1 MLPPTSQLPPI
12 KAIRS
17 SSIDI
22 LQNSVEYIKKLYIP
36 PVRGSL
42 RQNKRTNFVNESTE
56 SLQLLHWDTFE
67 RDYAMRWLT
76 ALIRHFGSDDHC
88 NQEEEAEQDN
98 RRENLIRS
106 ATSLLAICAGCF
118 CRYDQ

>member
-42 RQNKRTNFVNESTE
+42 RRNKRTNFVNESTE
-56 SLQLLHWDTFE
+56 SLLLLLLHWDIFK

-76 ALIRHFGSDDHC
+76 ALIRHFG
-88 NQEEEAEQDN
+88 NQEEG
-98 RRENLIRS
+98 
-106 ATSLLAICAGCF
+106 AG
-118 CRYDQ
+118 